1 MNIDIKRKY
10 SSKEDR
16 QRAMFDGELEPRD
29 KNFFEMTL
37 GKPVVVECRD
47 GNFIKGTIRTP
58 KPDVDLIG
66 YIVEK
71 EDGEILS
78 TLEFH
83 CRPHNPP
90 KQIGY
95 REGQPMIFQID
106 HPNHMYIFDSEVEK
120 DHFKIEE
127 LKNVSRKFGCTPF
140 ELIKLIDELSEKYPQ
155 KFI

>member
-1 MNIDIKRKY
+1 MNRDVRKY
-10 SSKEDR
+10 RNR
-16 QRAMFDGELEPRD
+16 QEKQQAMLYGELEPRD

-47 GNFIKGTIRTP
+47 GKMVKGTIRTP
-58 KPDVDLIG
+58 KSDADIIG

-95 REGQPMIFQID
+95 REGQAMIFQID
-106 HPNHMYIFDSEVEK
+106 YPNHQHIFDDESEK
-120 DHFKIEE
+120 DFFKIDE
-127 LKNVSRKFGCTPF
+127 LKKAASRFGCTPF
-140 ELIKLIDELSEKYPQ
+140 ELVRLIDDLSEKYPQ